1 MVPYRILLADDHV
14 IFRDLI
20 KKNLSGIPGLEVVGE
35 VSDGVELL
43 ESLKT
48 LHPHLIILDI
58 GMPHM
63 SGLQAASK
71 IKPSRPEI
79 KILVLTMYKTK
90 DHLIRAMK
98 AGVDGYL
105 LKENAFTDL
114 IVAIETIR
122 QGKPYVSNLVAH
134 QILDSFHSE
143 PMPKPKESELLSPR
157 EKQALKCLAEGMS
170 NKEIADFLS
179 ISESTVRI
187 HFKNIK
193 KKLVIQTNINLMRYA
208 LKNGYAF

>member
-1 MVPYRILLADDHV
+1 MMSYRILLADDHV
-14 IFRDLI
+14 IFRDMI
-20 KKNLSGIPGLEVVGE
+20 KKNLSEIPGLEVVGE

-43 ESLKT
+43 ESLET

-63 SGLQAASK
+63 SGLQAAGK
-71 IKPSRPEI
+71 IKPSRPDI

-90 DHLIRAMK
+90 DHLVRAMK

-134 QILDSFHSE
+134 QILGSFHSK
-143 PMPKPKESELLSPR
+143 PKPTESDLLSPR
-157 EKQALKCLAEGMS
+157 EKQVLKCLADGMS
-170 NKEIADFLS
+170 NKEIAGSLF

-193 KKLVIQTNINLMRYA
+193 KKLIIKSNINLMRYA
-208 LKNGYAF
+208 LKHGYAS

>member
-1 MVPYRILLADDHV
+1 MMPYRILLADDHV
-14 IFRDLI
+14 IFREMI
-20 KKNLSGIPGLEVVGE
+20 KKNLNEIPGLEVVGE
-35 VSDGVELL
+35 VSDGLELL
-43 ESLKT
+43 ESLET

-58 GMPHM
+58 GMPHI

-71 IKPSRPEI
+71 IKSSHPDI

-98 AGVDGYL
+98 AGVEGYL

-134 QILDSFHSE
+134 RILDSFLSKS
-143 PMPKPKESELLSPR
+143 KPKESELLSPR
-157 EKQALKCLAEGMS
+157 EKQVLKCLADGMS
-170 NKEIADFLS
+170 NKEIADSLF

-193 KKLVIQTNINLMRYA
+193 KKLIIKTNINLMRYA
-208 LKNGYAF
+208 LKHGYAS

>member
-1 MVPYRILLADDHV
+1 MTYRILLADDHV

-20 KKNLSGIPGLEVVGE
+20 KKNLSDIPGLEVVGE
-35 VSDGVELL
+35 VSDGLELL

-48 LHPHLIILDI
+48 LHPHMIILDI
-58 GMPHM
+58 GMPRI

-79 KILVLTMYKTK
+79 KILVLTMYKSK
-90 DHLIRAMK
+90 DHLIRAMR

-134 QILDSFHSE
+134 QILDSFHSK
-143 PMPKPKESELLSPR
+143 PKPKESELLTPR
-157 EKQALKCLAEGMS
+157 EKQVLKCLADAMS
-170 NKEIADFLS
+170 NKEIADSLF

-193 KKLVIQTNINLMRYA
+193 KKLIIKTNINLMQYA
-208 LKNGYAF
+208 LKNGPVF